1 MHRQEKINEEVA
13 REITAILR
21 TVKDPRVSSCFIS
34 ISSADVTR
42 DLSYAKIYY
51 SVLGNEDNEVDKGL
65 SSASGYIRSELA
77 SRLNL
82 RLTPKL
88 TFIKDESAER
98 AFKIS
103 KILNELDLEKGDKD
117 EK

>member
-21 TVKDPRVSSCFIS
+21 TVKDPRVASAFIS

-51 SVLGNEDNEVDKGL
+51 GVLGDGGKDVEKGL
-65 SSASGYIRSELA
+65 ASASGYIRSELA
-77 SRLNL
+77 RRLNL

-88 TFIKDESAER
+88 IFIKDESTER
-98 AFKIS
+98 AIKIS
-103 KILNELDLEKGDKD
+103 RILSDLDIDGEND
-117 EK
+117 E

>member
-13 REITAILR
+13 KEVTSILR
-21 TVKDPRVSSCFIS
+21 TVKDPRVTSAFIS
-34 ISSADVTR
+34 VSSANVTR

-51 SVLGNEDNEVDKGL
+51 SILGGSTEEVDKGL
-65 SSASGYIRSELA
+65 RSASGYIRSELA

-88 TFIKDESAER
+88 IFIKDESTER

-103 KILNELDLEKGDKD
+103 KILNDLDLDKGGNN
-117 EK
+117 E